1 MRQDEYLALYGL
13 YRQPIIGDGNCLFRS
28 VSLGLYGSQDHHQE
42 LRTIAINEIEQNLD
56 LFRNF
61 FYDSNGNAMSEQEI
75 HRELNNLRTLGTFA
89 GQESILALSRYFSI
103 NILVTVGGDEDNQD
117 VITLEHDFGNFDSR
131 IHLVW
136 TRAGG
141 GHYETV
147 SETVSDLRQET
158 RRSMGQSNY
167 QWNLDSPWCRKFDL
181 NSAKTDK
188 VHMQETVKLPETIDL
203 TKHSEYLKTVHPYN
217 KEKSTT
223 NKQEIFQ
230 KNACM
235 ICRKEF
241 HDKANLNRHLKNVHE
256 KERNWRMPCIVPSC
270 DLNFFHVEDLVSHLV
285 SNHDADIQIESLNFD
300 NVESFNKFLAE
311 ESLTTNTRYVLHRPK
326 VSNKDGSQ
334 RYTLVC
340 SRDGKKRLSDPNN
353 RKRRENKKGSCKLD
367 GLCLSRFSVLVTREG
382 TIKAKYIKSHT
393 HSTNFEESK
402 YLPIPDH
409 IKSEIKTMLS
419 LNIPINTILDK
430 IREKFNDRNNRDDLT
445 DMRHYHLIGRKTI
458 QNMKNKIFDSTVTR
472 HSDNATSTF
481 LRVEELQ
488 KENFNPILI
497 FKQQN
502 VEDKIYGLGKED
514 FMLAVMTK
522 QQLLMYEKFAPLI
535 LCMDSTHKTN
545 IYSFKLITL
554 LVPDEFRHGYPVA
567 FCISNK
573 ENEQAISIF
582 LNAVKNKSSQTKI
595 NTL

>member
-488 KENFNPILI
+488 KDNFNPILI

>member
-1 MRQDEYLALYGL
+1 M
-13 YRQPIIGDGNCLFRS
+13 
-28 VSLGLYGSQDHHQE
+28 
-42 LRTIAINEIEQNLD
+42 
-56 LFRNF
+56 
-61 FYDSNGNAMSEQEI
+61 
-75 HRELNNLRTLGTFA
+75 
-89 GQESILALSRYFSI
+89 
-103 NILVTVGGDEDNQD
+103 
-117 VITLEHDFGNFDSR
+117 
-131 IHLVW
+131 
-136 TRAGG
+136 
-141 GHYETV
+141 
-147 SETVSDLRQET
+147 
-158 RRSMGQSNY
+158 
-167 QWNLDSPWCRKFDL
+167 
-181 NSAKTDK
+181 
-188 VHMQETVKLPETIDL
+188 
-203 TKHSEYLKTVHPYN
+203 
-217 KEKSTT
+217 
-223 NKQEIFQ
+223 
-230 KNACM
+230 
-235 ICRKEF
+235 
-241 HDKANLNRHLKNVHE
+241 
-256 KERNWRMPCIVPSC
+256 
-270 DLNFFHVEDLVSHLV
+270 
-285 SNHDADIQIESLNFD
+285 
-300 NVESFNKFLAE
+300 
-311 ESLTTNTRYVLHRPK
+311 
-326 VSNKDGSQ
+326 
-334 RYTLVC
+334 
-340 SRDGKKRLSDPNN
+340 
-353 RKRRENKKGSCKLD
+353 
-367 GLCLSRFSVLVTREG
+367 VTREG

-573 ENEQAISIF
+573 ENEQA
-582 LNAVKNKSSQTKI
+582 N
-595 NTL
+595 